1 MDRKAALV
9 TGSSHGIGRAV
20 ALELAR
26 NGFDVGVTCRT
37 NREAAR
43 ALCDEAQSL
52 GVRAALLPV
61 DLTSLE
67 EIERMFDEFMGAF
80 GRIDLLVN
88 NAGVGAAAPLLE
100 TTPELFDRLT
110 LTDWRACVFCTQRAA
125 KEMIAKKT
133 RGLIINMGS
142 NQAEGCWPNCS
153 VYAAT
158 KAAVV
163 KFTKNTAMELADYGI
178 RALCINPGYVNTG
191 WPEDHPLM
199 EAAQRIPL
207 GRFASPEEVADL
219 VAFLAS
225 DKASYFTGAVFSLD
239 GGALLPCVPENK
251 FTGGSL
257 IQSDKRYQ

>member
-1 MDRKAALV
+1 MERKAALV
-9 TGSSHGIGRAV
+9 TGSSHGIGSAI

-26 NGFDVGVTCRT
+26 NGYDIGVTYRT
-37 NREAAR
+37 NEAQAR
-43 ALCDEAQSL
+43 ALCAEAEKL
-52 GVRAALLPV
+52 GVRAALLSV
-61 DLTSLE
+61 DLTSLD
-67 EIERMFDEFMGAF
+67 EIARMFDVFLQAF

-100 TTPELFDRLT
+100 TTPDLFDRLT

-125 KEMIAKKT
+125 KEMIARDI
-133 RGLIINMGS
+133 RGLIVNIGS

-178 RALCINPGYVNTG
+178 RAVCVNPGYVNTG
-191 WPEDHPLM
+191 WAEDHPLM
-199 EAAQRIPL
+199 DAAKRIPL
-207 GRFASPEEVADL
+207 GRFAAPEEVADL

-257 IQSDKRYQ
+257 IESDKRYQ